1 MAQWD
6 NLASYIDDVLDLG
19 KRAASQSYAPLVE
32 WSRVPARASGSEF
45 GPNTLEVLQFD
56 DFLRNAS
63 PEALAISA
71 KTPGRFIRKLNS
83 ANTEKANIY
92 FPVMPGMSDNGLV
105 RSAVSRSR
113 SMSGK
118 LKEDRLAELERTL
131 SSVDPNLSGSE
142 RTDDI
147 TDAYVQARS
156 PEFMGGQMARQTM
169 EDRLAYDSRL
179 PILYPGIENAGLR
192 MARNARDTARMIG
205 MRGQDKFAI
214 DPQSYGYM
222 TTPWLTGLLAD
233 QSAARLGGD
242 FRSGLLSLALSTVRE
257 YPALTPARVLLYGE
271 RVPELNPD
279 MVSSAVS
286 WLRGNDIPVSG
297 GTIAKRVEEM
307 ASGVKSNVEDYNIV
321 TTNIKKQ
328 TQNAVENIRKSRQA
342 IKEQN
347 QLMKLLSPAEIK
359 GLDYLSPEERG
370 AFIMKALEER
380 AKGLR

>member
-32 WSRVPARASGSEF
+32 WSRFPARASGSEF

-71 KTPGRFIRKLNS
+71 KTPGRSIRNLS
-83 ANTEKANIY
+83 GANPESPNIY
-92 FPVMPGMSDNGLV
+92 FPVMPRMADDGVV
-105 RSAVSRSR
+105 RSLVGRSL
-113 SMSGK
+113 SMRGK
-118 LKEDRLAELERTL
+118 LEEDRLANLERTL
-131 SSVDPNLSGSE
+131 SSVDPNLSRSE
-142 RTDDI
+142 RSNAI
-147 TDAYVQARS
+147 KDAYVQARS
-156 PEFMGGQMARQTM
+156 PEFTGGQMARQTM
-169 EDRLAYDSRL
+169 EDRLAYDGRL
-179 PILYPGIENAGLR
+179 PMLYPGIEDTGLR
-192 MARNARDTARMIG
+192 MARNARDTARIIG

-214 DPQSYGYM
+214 DPQSYGFM

-242 FRSGLLSLALSTVRE
+242 FRSGLLSLALSTGRE
-257 YPALTPARVLLYGE
+257 SPALTPARVLKYGE

-297 GTIAKRVEEM
+297 GTIARRMEEM
-307 ASGVKSNVEDYNIV
+307 ASGVKSNVEDYNRV
-321 TTNIKKQ
+321 TTNIKEQ
-328 TQNAVENIRKSRQA
+328 TQRAVENTRKSRQA
-342 IKEQN
+342 MKEQN
-347 QLMKLLSPAEIK
+347 QLMELLSPAEVK

-370 AFIMKALEER
+370 AFIMKALQER
-380 AKGLR
+380 AQGLR